1 MDRFS
6 LEVLERTIE
15 LAVESMPPE
24 DHPRVAACVGA
35 LLPYVKS
42 PKADEEETVQT
53 ALIELVQVSRLNG
66 QFLIAARLTH
76 IVNQLSIS
84 RGALDARAS

>member
-6 LEVLERTIE
+6 LEILERTIE
-15 LAVESMPPE
+15 LAIESMPPA
-24 DHPRVAACVGA
+24 DNPRVAACVGA
-35 LLPYVKS
+35 ILPYVKS
-42 PKADEEETVQT
+42 PKADEEGTVQT

-66 QFLIAARLTH
+66 QFLIAARLSH

-84 RGALDARAS
+84 RGALNARAS